1 MVRFQVEALEMQL
14 ATEAAPGYGPG
25 LGVWTRFLAEH
36 GILSLNRCWGW
47 PTGQCDLSLPSD
59 RRMHPILNR

>member
-36 GILSLNRCWGW
+36 GILSL
-47 PTGQCDLSLPSD
+47 
-59 RRMHPILNR
+59 